1 MRILVGTASWTDKT
15 LIDCG
20 RFYPPDC
27 KSPEDRLR
35 YYASKFPI
43 VELDSSF
50 YALPSHANAER
61 WAERTPDGF
70 VMNVKAFRA
79 LTTHQTPHKALPRDL
94 QAQVKPGARGNVYLK
109 DMPGEV
115 VDELWRRY
123 LFALQPLAEAGRLGA
138 LHFQFPPWFV
148 AKREHYA
155 YLDEVRER
163 LEGYTVAVE
172 FRHRSWFTEDTT
184 DAVLEFHRER
194 RFVNVVVDE
203 PQGPSNT
210 IPAVWAVTNPDLA
223 IVRLHGRNHAT
234 WNIRDATS
242 ASDRFDYDYSTA
254 ELEQLALPIREL
266 AAEARTTHVLFN
278 NNREDQGQRN
288 ALSLMDLLPGI
299 DPPAG

>member
-1 MRILVGTASWTDKT
+1 MSIRVGTASWTDKT

-35 YYASKFPI
+35 YYASQFPI
-43 VELDSSF
+43 VELDSSY
-50 YALPSHANAER
+50 YALPSATNAQR
-61 WAERTPDGF
+61 WAERTPENF

-94 QAQVKPGARGNVYLK
+94 QAQVRPGTRGNVYLK
-109 DMPGEV
+109 DMPAEV
-115 VDELWRRY
+115 VDELWRRF
-123 LFALQPLAEAGRLGA
+123 LVALQPLDDAGRLGA

-163 LEGYTVAVE
+163 LERYTVAVE
-172 FRHRSWFTEDTT
+172 FRHRSWFTEETT
-184 DAVLEFHRER
+184 EAVLAFHRER

-210 IPAVWAVTNPDLA
+210 IPAVWAVTNPDLT

-242 ASDRFDYDYSTA
+242 ASDRFDYDYSAEELA
-254 ELEQLALPIREL
+254 ELASPILAM
-266 AAEARTTHVLFN
+266 AGEARDTHVLFN

-288 ALSLMDLLPGI
+288 ARSLMDLLPGVMR
-299 DPPAG
+299 PA